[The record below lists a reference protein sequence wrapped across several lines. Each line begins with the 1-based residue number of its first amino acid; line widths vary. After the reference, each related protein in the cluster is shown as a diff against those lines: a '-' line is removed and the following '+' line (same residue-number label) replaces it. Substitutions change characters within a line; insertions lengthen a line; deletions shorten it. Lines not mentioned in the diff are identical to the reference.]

1 MAPED
6 DQESAWPAGSVI
18 MIIVLLKVAEMHT
31 TPCGTTRFSRF
42 FLNSFLRLADF
53 VAAAAAPVCSCGSFA
68 TVHPVRFPGGSP
80 GRYIIS
86 ESRFSSR
93 PRRPSAGPCACAHWC
108 ACVVRA
114 PANCDGDEFR
124 GSTEFQSAAGC
135 SFELPCGDRL
145 RHGLPLRWPD

>member
-6 DQESAWPAGSVI
+6 DQERAWPAGSVI
-18 MIIVLLKVAEMHT
+18 MIIVLLNVAEMHT

-42 FLNSFLRLADF
+42 FLNSFLRLADL

-68 TVHPVRFPGGSP
+68 TFHPIRFPGESP
-80 GRYIIS
+80 GRFFTC
-86 ESRFSSR
+86 ESRSSSR
-93 PRRPSAGPCACAHWC
+93 PRRPCAGPCGYAHWC

-114 PANCDGDEFR
+114 PANCGDDGFR

-145 RHGLPLRWPD
+145 RRGLLIRWP